1 MLYFHKLTS
10 RGLFMPDLNKDGIEP
25 GSNVDFAA
33 IQKANHQRK
42 NKAKEASKKAV
53 KQKKSAKAEQ

>member
-1 MLYFHKLTS
+1 
-10 RGLFMPDLNKDGIEP
+10 MPDLNKDGIEP